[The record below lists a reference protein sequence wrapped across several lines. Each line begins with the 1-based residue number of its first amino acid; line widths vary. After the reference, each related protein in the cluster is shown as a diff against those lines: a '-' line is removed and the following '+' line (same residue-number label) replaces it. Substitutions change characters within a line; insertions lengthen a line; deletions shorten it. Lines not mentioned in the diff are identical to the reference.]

1 MLGGGGV
8 GTDDLCGGLVERVGP
23 PLAFVGDGMMLSRVD
38 LRERQKNEWTGEA
51 NEGIRR
57 KG

>member
-23 PLAFVGDGMMLSRVD
+23 PLVFVGDGMMLSRVD
-38 LRERQKNEWTGEA
+38 LTETEE
-51 NEGIRR
+51 
-57 KG
+57 

>member
-1 MLGGGGV
+1 MLSGGGV

-38 LRERQKNEWTGEA
+38 LIETEE
-51 NEGIRR
+51 
-57 KG
+57 